1 MSKWAVA
8 SNSLRLRWS
17 GSDRPTVCLS
27 QWSFWLRVNPLGD
40 DLPMARGSSLETVR
54 APCERLWVG
63 FILGWT
69 VVESGTVC
77 FSLPDGSVRASSTV
91 AFWLSI
97 V

>member
-1 MSKWAVA
+1 MEFLVE
-8 SNSLRLRWS
+8 
-17 GSDRPTVCLS
+17 S
-27 QWSFWLRVNPLGD
+27 QPVSD
-40 DLPMARGSSLETVR
+40 DLAVARGSSLEMVR

>member
-1 MSKWAVA
+1 M
-8 SNSLRLRWS
+8 
-17 GSDRPTVCLS
+17 D
-27 QWSFWLRVNPLGD
+27 FWLRVNPLGD
-40 DLPMARGSSLETVR
+40 DLAVARGFSLETVR